1 MSDDSPL
8 GNIREQLDQSQEQ
21 EDKDT
26 KDTDD
31 AKDTKVESE
40 AELMEEEEGGPAFPF
55 SEAKQSPLYPRGDR
69 WEELE
74 DAKFE
79 MEGFLRKQGIR
90 NVQGRE
96 LDDAILQYA
105 IDHSEEVAELVL
117 EARGLEEEDQTE

>member
-1 MSDDSPL
+1 MNDDSPL

-26 KDTDD
+26 DGT
-31 AKDTKVESE
+31 KDTKVESE
-40 AELMEEEEGGPAFPF
+40 AEVMEEEEGGPAFSF
-55 SEAKQSPLYPRGDR
+55 SEAKQSPLYPRRDR

-90 NVQGRE
+90 DVQGRE
-96 LDDAILQYA
+96 LDDAILRYA